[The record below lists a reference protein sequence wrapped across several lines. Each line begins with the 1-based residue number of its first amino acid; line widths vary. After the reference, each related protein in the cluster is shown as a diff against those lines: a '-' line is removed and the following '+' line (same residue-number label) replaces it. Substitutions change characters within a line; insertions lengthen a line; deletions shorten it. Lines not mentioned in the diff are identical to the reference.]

1 MAITGL
7 SRGPGCCSCLSC
19 DRLSGSP
26 RAPGPREPDQDSFP
40 SGEMGSPSDS
50 CSGSA
55 GPPASAAAPPWVQV
69 IGGLPVH
76 GGSSSPLCPQSPSS
90 SLFPGQGLKGKRK
103 SVSPSLGTCGVSV
116 LFSGSEVGDMS
127 EGISDLGS
135 PHSTPQPS
143 LLPREQVLFSA
154 FSLFSRR
161 PGKCQGGLSQ
171 GQ

>member
-1 MAITGL
+1 M
-7 SRGPGCCSCLSC
+7 
-19 DRLSGSP
+19 
-26 RAPGPREPDQDSFP
+26 
-40 SGEMGSPSDS
+40 
-50 CSGSA
+50 
-55 GPPASAAAPPWVQV
+55 
-69 IGGLPVH
+69 H

-90 SLFPGQGLKGKRK
+90 SLFPGEGLKGKRK

-116 LFSGSEVGDMS
+116 LFSGSEVGDLS

-135 PHSTPQPS
+135 PHSTPHPS

-154 FSLFSRR
+154 FSVLSRH